1 MEFCSKQLFKSN
13 RIKPQK
19 IIKVKLNTHL
29 LQLRKESGI
38 WTLTSAGDTGTALQ
52 SIKLAS

>member
-13 RIKPQK
+13 RIRPQK

-38 WTLTSAGDTGTALQ
+38 WTLTSADDTGTAL
-52 SIKLAS
+52 